1 LDWFLQNPQEQIDWD
16 TLQHEIL
23 VVPENITLP
32 TLLATFQESHRHL
45 ALVVDEYGSVEGI
58 AALEDVLEEVV
69 GDIRDESDLPAD
81 DIRERSDGT
90 LIVRAEVDLRQ
101 LSSRLGIV
109 WQPSIDATS
118 VGGLVTEELERIPSL
133 GDSISWNGFRIRVI
147 RADRRR
153 ARWLS
158 VEEE

>member
-1 LDWFLQNPQEQIDWD
+1 
-16 TLQHEIL
+16 
-23 VVPENITLP
+23 
-32 TLLATFQESHRHL
+32 
-45 ALVVDEYGSVEGI
+45 
-58 AALEDVLEEVV
+58 V

-109 WQPSIDATS
+109 WQPSSDVTS
-118 VGGLVTEELERIPSL
+118 VGGLVSEELERIPSV
-133 GDSISWNGFRIRVI
+133 GDSIFWNGFRIRVI

-158 VEEE
+158 VTKE